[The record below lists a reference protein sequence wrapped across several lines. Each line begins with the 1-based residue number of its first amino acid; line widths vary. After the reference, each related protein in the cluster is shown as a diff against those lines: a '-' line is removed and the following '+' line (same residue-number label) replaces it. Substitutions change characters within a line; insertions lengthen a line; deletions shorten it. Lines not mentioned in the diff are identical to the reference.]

1 MIHYFI
7 NSDPI
12 PFFHSLMNKNVVPS
26 SGRKPN
32 NCTSK
37 LTFFFKVLV
46 IYCHSFDHFKFL
58 RSLVNFYCVMFI

>member
-37 LTFFFKVLV
+37 LTFFF
-46 IYCHSFDHFKFL
+46 FKGFGYL
-58 RSLVNFYCVMFI
+58 LPLI

>member
-37 LTFFFKVLV
+37 LTSFFFKGFGYLLPL
-46 IYCHSFDHFKFL
+46 I
-58 RSLVNFYCVMFI
+58 